1 MSREASKASEDPG
14 ETGFGREGVFLGGTI
29 SGCMTSAFLPFDRGC
44 DSVSL
49 SMPFRSAGFDARRR
63 WTGKGGWGR
72 GEVESGEWRYWWGDF
87 DEGRGG
93 KGGWVELGG
102 LREGDWVMMWE
113 CCGGRVEWKGLGGR
127 GRVER
132 MWKLEGCG

>member
-1 MSREASKASEDPG
+1 MS
-14 ETGFGREGVFLGGTI
+14 
-29 SGCMTSAFLPFDRGC
+29 SAFLPFDRGC
-44 DSVSL
+44 DSVS
-49 SMPFRSAGFDARRR
+49 SSYGFSFCRLRCQEEVD
-63 WTGKGGWGR
+63 WEGGMGKG
-72 GEVESGEWRYWWGDF
+72 EVDSGEWRCWWGDF

-132 MWKLEGCG
+132 MCRLKGCG